1 MKKLFILAIIAATPW
16 LCFGQLPP
24 LAWSIA
30 KDTLTDNVYHYHKNL
45 AISNS
50 GLSAA
55 LNSRNDIDQID
66 VFELDGSLRYSKS
79 FADDL
84 CWYYQVEFSASDEL
98 YLIGT
103 NQPQSQEGSSL
114 RVQKLDAQG
123 NVIWTLH
130 WLEAATEYTGV
141 IRTHLLSDG
150 RLVVCGQFNFY
161 TPGSSNDFY
170 IVCVNPDGQMDWEYV
185 YTSEGSIVDILRN
198 SVVDVNDNVYFTG
211 IRQNPEL
218 PVYYN
223 VIAGKLDSAG
233 NLLWTTDL
241 DYTNF
246 NGQSAEAKS
255 VAVDSFGAVLLTAN
269 SFTYNMN
276 NVPISIPFIIR
287 LDGATGT
294 MNNMFQVPFE
304 QSAAIQEIATGED
317 GSYYTN
323 FIANRDSV
331 IYITPEFY
339 YIETYERSLHVMK
352 WNVADEAQWTY
363 SEIAPMPPF
372 AMESY
377 DILYAPDQL
386 LIFTYYDNTNRIISL
401 SLDGNFLDDFVYPN
415 PVTHIGVYQHHLVQ
429 NEHGVY
435 LLAGSV
441 QESQSNRPYYIL
453 LRFNDGVDSVEAL
466 MNAALVVYPNP
477 AKDRAIIPH
486 LKATDV
492 VRMMDISG
500 RVIPIQKKGQEVTWE
515 SLPAGM
521 YVLTLLRENRI
532 YTSPLVV
539 E

>member
-1 MKKLFILAIIAATPW
+1 MKKLFMLAFLATTPC

-66 VFELDGSLRYSKS
+66 VYELDGSLRYSKS
-79 FADDL
+79 FADDQ

-130 WLEAATEYTGV
+130 WLDAATEYTGV

-161 TPGSSNDFY
+161 TTGSSNDFY

-198 SVVDVNDNVYFTG
+198 TTIDANDHVYFTG
-211 IRQNPEL
+211 IRQNPDL

-241 DYTNF
+241 DYSNF

-255 VAVDSFGAVLLTAN
+255 VAVDSFGDVLLAAN
-269 SFTYNMN
+269 SFTYNLN

-294 MNNMFQVPFE
+294 MDNMLQVPFE
-304 QSAAIQEIATGED
+304 QSAAIEEIAASED
-317 GSYYTN
+317 GTYYTN
-323 FIANRDSV
+323 FVANRDSL

-339 YIETYERSLHVMK
+339 YIETHERSLHVMK

-363 SEIAPMPPF
+363 SEIAPMPLF

-386 LIFTYYDNTNRIISL
+386 LIFNYYDNTNRIISL
-401 SLDGNFLDDFVYPN
+401 NLDGSLLNDFVYPN
-415 PVTHIGVYQHHLVQ
+415 PVTHIGVYQHHLAR

-435 LLAGSV
+435 LLSGSV
-441 QESQSNRPYYIL
+441 QESQSSRPYYIL
-453 LRFNDGVDSVEAL
+453 LRFNDGVDSVENL
-466 MNAALVVYPNP
+466 MNSAFVVYPNP
-477 AKDRAIIPH
+477 AKDRATIPH
-486 LKATDV
+486 LQATDT
-492 VRMMDISG
+492 VRMMDLSG
-500 RVIPIQKKGQEVTWE
+500 RVFPIQQIGQSVTWE
-515 SLPAGM
+515 SLSAGI
-521 YVLTLLRENRI
+521 YVLVLVRENRV
-532 YTSPLVV
+532 YTSPMVV